1 MPSTFGSFV
10 VYKDEKGVHISQNP
24 PKYLGENETERTQYA
39 GPTAIMQETVPD
51 LNKWL
56 AKKRKEGFTFKKGR

>member
-10 VYKDEKGVHISQNP
+10 VYKDEKGVQFSQNP
-24 PKYLGENETERTQYA
+24 PKYLRENETERTQYS
-39 GPTAIMQETVPD
+39 GPTAIMQETVLD

-56 AKKRKEGFTFKKGR
+56 AKKRKEGFTFKKAK